1 MMMLFA
7 TLVAAIVKL
16 NGFLMSY
23 LEKKE
28 DENQLAELDADDH
41 VLASFS
47 FIIYLLI
54 FWYSC
59 VLRFLVFN
67 YHFKKKFMVIGVF
80 FTLLRSFSCM

>member
-54 FWYSC
+54 FWYYC
-59 VLRFLVFN
+59 VLCSLVF
-67 YHFKKKFMVIGVF
+67 
-80 FTLLRSFSCM
+80 